1 MLEKTSEAKI
11 KRQELF
17 LKCVRDVGTIRGACE
32 SMGLDESTVYKWRH
46 DDDGNFSDRFAVAKN
61 SFADKLEN
69 MAVNR
74 VEQQKPSDNPTLL
87 IALLNANR
95 PEKYRPVA
103 GLINEAE
110 DEGLKALKDIK
121 RKYQINKR
129 LYDEGYKKALEDN
142 AKSEPEP
149 TVVEVVQ
156 KPSIKPRPFVSEQDF
171 NNRIEAMRN
180 PPANPRKIL
189 GKKAPPSIN
198 VKRW

>member
-1 MLEKTSEAKI
+1 MAITE
-11 KRQELF
+11 
-17 LKCVRDVGTIRGACE
+17 D
-32 SMGLDESTVYKWRH
+32 
-46 DDDGNFSDRFAVAKN
+46 SDRFIVAKN

-69 MAVNR
+69 MALLR

-87 IALLNANR
+87 IAMLNANR

-121 RKYQINKR
+121 RSYKINKQ

-142 AKSEPEP
+142 AKSSEPEP
-149 TVVEVVQ
+149 TVVEIVQ
-156 KPSIKPRPFVSEQDF
+156 MTPVKPRPFVSEQDF

-180 PPANPRKIL
+180 PPASPRKIL
-189 GKKAPPSIN
+189 GKKESPRIHM
-198 VKRW
+198 KRW